1 MNRKKIVSIEDHIP
15 KFKESRKKKQNRKL
29 IIYLSIFF
37 LVISLV
43 IYIQSPLSRVNTVQV
58 DGNALLSDQE
68 VRKLSGISK
77 DTNIWSVQK
86 EQLSE
91 KLENTPLIK
100 SAVVSRNLPGTISIK
115 IEEYERIGY
124 VAEDKGFEPLFSS
137 GKTIKKS
144 MKKSMPGDAPI
155 LYGFKKSSK
164 LKEMATELEKMNPS
178 IRKLISEIHLT
189 LKADNKKEEIELF
202 MNDGLL
208 VNADIDDFAKK
219 MEIYPSIA
227 SQINPKTKG
236 IVHIGVGAYFE
247 KQEEP
252 KEKKKEVESESAN

>member
-15 KFKESRKKKQNRKL
+15 SYKESRKKKHNRRL

-43 IYIQSPLSRVNTVQV
+43 IYIQSPLSRVSTVQV
-58 DGNALLSDQE
+58 NGNALLSDQE

-77 DTNIWSVQK
+77 DTNIWSVHK

-91 KLENTPLIK
+91 KLEGTPLIK
-100 SAVVSRNLPGTISIK
+100 SATVSRKLPGTISIK
-115 IEEYERIGY
+115 VREYERIGY
-124 VAEDKGFEPLFSS
+124 VAEDEGFEPLFSS

-144 MKKSMPGDAPI
+144 KKKSMPGDAPI
-155 LYGFKKSSK
+155 LYGFKKNK
-164 LKEMATELEKMNPS
+164 ELKELAGELEKMNPS
-178 IRKLISEIHLT
+178 IRDLISEVHLIS
-189 LKADNKKEEIELF
+189 KSDSKNPEIELF

-208 VNADIDDFAKK
+208 VHAYIDDFAKK
-219 MEIYPSIA
+219 MEVYPSIA
-227 SQINPKTKG
+227 SQIKAGTKG

-247 KQEEP
+247 KKEDE
-252 KEKKKEVESESAN
+252 KEKNEETVSGN